1 LTAKQYRSARDTLG
15 WSHLALAEVLG
26 KSERESYRYANG
38 VVEIPETV
46 GKLLRRLVKDRLTLS
61 ERKFEQLVAEM

>member
-1 LTAKQYRSARDTLG
+1 MTANQYQHARRTLG
-15 WSHLALAEVLG
+15 WSHLMLAEVLG

-38 VVEIPETV
+38 AVEIPETV

-61 ERKFEQLVAEM
+61 ERKFEQLVAEL